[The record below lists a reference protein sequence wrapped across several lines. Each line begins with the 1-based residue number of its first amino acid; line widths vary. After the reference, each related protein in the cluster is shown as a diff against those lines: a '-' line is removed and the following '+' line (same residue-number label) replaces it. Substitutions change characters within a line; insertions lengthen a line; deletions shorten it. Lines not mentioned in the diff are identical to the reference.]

1 MWKITRPFER
11 PSTNGSQALSDD
23 NAPSVLLITAD
34 DDYRVRWQKLFTAH
48 HWQLSCERSLTQAM
62 QTLSHVP
69 FPVVVYD
76 CQSGNED
83 WRAALEA
90 LCQSPDPPC
99 VLLVSSVVDENFRDD
114 VVRNHGYDVFSRRA
128 DEDEI
133 ARTINSAW
141 FWKHRHV

>member
-1 MWKITRPFER
+1 MNTLATR
-11 PSTNGSQALSDD
+11 L
-23 NAPSVLLITAD
+23 
-34 DDYRVRWQKLFTAH
+34 
-48 HWQLSCERSLTQAM
+48 
-62 QTLSHVP
+62 

-76 CQSGNED
+76 CRAGEED
-83 WRAALEA
+83 WRNALDV
-90 LCQSPDPPC
+90 LCESPGRPC